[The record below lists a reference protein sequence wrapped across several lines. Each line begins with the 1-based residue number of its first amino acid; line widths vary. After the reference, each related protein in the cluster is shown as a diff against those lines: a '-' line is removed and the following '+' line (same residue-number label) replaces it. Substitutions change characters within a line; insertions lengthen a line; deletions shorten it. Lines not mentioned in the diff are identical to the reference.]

1 MGTTAGG
8 GAVFWM
14 LVAALAL
21 APPGDGE
28 PKSNGLS
35 PEQKRR
41 ADQLISVFENGTI
54 AIQHGYAEALGDG
67 RGITFGRS
75 GFTTATGDGYEL
87 IKRYTAVAPENPLV
101 RYLPRLQVLAR
112 AESGSTEGL
121 VGFVAA
127 VRQAARDPRFRQA
140 QDDLQDELY
149 YRPAARYAA
158 TLGLKT
164 ALARALVYDT
174 LLMHGDGDD
183 PDGLPA
189 LLEQARKAA
198 GGTPAA
204 GVDETAWFSAFLR
217 IRRAVLAHAHDPATR
232 KAWAEAVG
240 RADVFRTLAEQGN
253 WDLHGPIVLTGEF
266 TATIP

>member
-1 MGTTAGG
+1 MAGEI
-8 GAVFWM
+8 AVLGI
-14 LVAALAL
+14 LVAAL

-28 PKSNGLS
+28 PKQSGLSLS

-87 IKRYTAVAPENPLV
+87 IKRYTALAPENPLA

-112 AESGSTEGL
+112 EESGSIEGL
-121 VGFVAA
+121 SGFVAA

-140 QDDLQDELY
+140 QDDLQDEIY

-183 PDGLPA
+183 PDGVPA
-189 LLEQARKAA
+189 LLERARKAA

-204 GVDETAWFSAFLR
+204 GVDETAWFSTFLR
-217 IRRAVLAHAHDPATR
+217 IRRAVLAHAHDPETR

-240 RADVFRTLAEQGN
+240 RADVFRALADQGN

-266 TATIP
+266 AATIP